1 MAKKATTVKTHND
14 TVMAALAFII
24 LGTILVSE
32 QSLNIVKLAV
42 IVFGVA
48 LLTLGVLELIN
59 KNLIVAIC
67 EIVVGV
73 ALILLSVLAPDIATL
88 VLGIA
93 LCLYAIYF
101 LVVNWGSLT
110 GGKLTLRK
118 VIIICMILF
127 ALVAGILL
135 IVAYAASVSSDVY
148 IAAGAFSLG
157 AGAMIVA
164 KKALT
169 EINRNK

>member
-1 MAKKATTVKTHND
+1 MAKKATTVNTHND

-24 LGTILVSE
+24 LGTILVCE
-32 QSLNIVKLAV
+32 QSLNIVKLA
-42 IVFGVA
+42 VFGVA

-73 ALILLSVLAPDIATL
+73 ALIILAALMPDIATL

-135 IVAYAASVSSDVY
+135 IVAYAASVGSEVY
-148 IAAGAFSLG
+148 IAAGAFALG
-157 AGAMIVA
+157 AGAMIIA

-169 EINRNK
+169 EINRKK

>member
-1 MAKKATTVKTHND
+1 MAKKVTTVNKHSD

-24 LGTILVSE
+24 LGTILVAE
-32 QSLNIVKLAV
+32 QSLSVIELAV
-42 IVFGVA
+42 VVFGVVI
-48 LLTLGVLELIN
+48 LTLGVLELIN
-59 KNLIVAIC
+59 KNLVVAIC
-67 EIVVGV
+67 EIVVGI
-73 ALILLSVLAPDIATL
+73 ALILVAALAPDIATL

-93 LCLYAIYF
+93 LCLYALYF
-101 LVVNWGSLT
+101 LFIYWGSLT
-110 GGKLTLRK
+110 GGKLTLK
-118 VIIICMILF
+118 KVVIILTILF

-164 KKALT
+164 KKA
-169 EINRNK
+169 IA

>member
-1 MAKKATTVKTHND
+1 MAKKVTTVNKHSD

-24 LGTILVSE
+24 LGTILVAE
-32 QSLNIVKLAV
+32 QSLSVIELAV
-42 IVFGVA
+42 VVFGVVI
-48 LLTLGVLELIN
+48 LTLGVLELIN
-59 KNLIVAIC
+59 KNLVVAIC
-67 EIVVGV
+67 EIVVGI
-73 ALILLSVLAPDIATL
+73 ALILVAALAPDVATL

-93 LCLYAIYF
+93 LCLYALYF
-101 LVVNWGSLT
+101 LFIYWGSLT
-110 GGKLTLRK
+110 GGKLTLK
-118 VIIICMILF
+118 KVVIILTILF

-164 KKALT
+164 KKA
-169 EINRNK
+169 IA

>member
-1 MAKKATTVKTHND
+1 MAKKVTTVNKHSD

-24 LGTILVSE
+24 LGTILVAE
-32 QSLNIVKLAV
+32 QSLGVIELAV
-42 IVFGVA
+42 VVFGVVI
-48 LLTLGVLELIN
+48 LTLGVLELIN
-59 KNLIVAIC
+59 KNLVVAIC
-67 EIVVGV
+67 EIVVGI
-73 ALILLSVLAPDIATL
+73 ALILVAALAPDVATL

-93 LCLYAIYF
+93 LCLYALYF
-101 LVVNWGSLT
+101 LFIYWGSLT
-110 GGKLTLRK
+110 GGKLTLK
-118 VIIICMILF
+118 KVVIILTILF

-164 KKALT
+164 KKA
-169 EINRNK
+169 IA

>member
-1 MAKKATTVKTHND
+1 MAKKATTVNTHND

-32 QSLNIVKLAV
+32 QSLSIVELAV

-73 ALILLSVLAPDIATL
+73 ALILLSVLAPNIATL

-118 VIIICMILF
+118 VIICMILF

-135 IVAYAASVSSDVY
+135 IVAYAASVGSEVY
-148 IAAGAFSLG
+148 IAAGAFALG
-157 AGAMIVA
+157 AGAMIIA

-169 EINRNK
+169 EINRKK

>member
-1 MAKKATTVKTHND
+1 MAKKVTTVNKHSD

-24 LGTILVSE
+24 LGTILVAE
-32 QSLNIVKLAV
+32 QSLSVIELAV
-42 IVFGVA
+42 VVFGVVI
-48 LLTLGVLELIN
+48 LTLGVLELIN
-59 KNLIVAIC
+59 KNLVVAIC
-67 EIVVGV
+67 EIVVGI
-73 ALILLSVLAPDIATL
+73 ALILVAALAPDVATL

-93 LCLYAIYF
+93 LCLYALYF
-101 LVVNWGSLT
+101 LFIYWGSLT
-110 GGKLTLRK
+110 GGKLTLK
-118 VIIICMILF
+118 KVVIILIILF

-164 KKALT
+164 KKA
-169 EINRNK
+169 IA